1 MAGWTQVAPILNAR
15 SLDFISHS
23 EAQTRRLGAR
33 LAALLQG
40 GDVICLVGELG
51 TGKTCLAQGIGQGLG
66 IEGPITSPSFTLVNE
81 YRQQQARLPFY
92 HIDLYRIQEVQETLT
107 LGLDEYFYGDGV
119 CVVEWAD
126 RAAEAL
132 PTEHLWIELRHIV
145 ETKRG
150 LLMKPVGERYEEL
163 LREFKQR
170 AFGI

>member
-1 MAGWTQVAPILNAR
+1 VAPTLNKH

-23 EAQTRRLGAR
+23 QAQTRRFGAR
-33 LAALLQG
+33 LGELLQG
-40 GDVICLVGELG
+40 GDVICLAGELG

-66 IEGPITSPSFTLVNE
+66 IEGPITSPSFTLINE

-92 HIDLYRIQEVQETLT
+92 HIDLYRLAEAKETLT
-107 LGLDEYFYGDGV
+107 LGLEEYFYGEGV

-126 RAAEAL
+126 RAPQTL
-132 PTEHLWIELRHIV
+132 PAEHLWIALRYID

-150 LLMKPVGERYEEL
+150 LLMKAVGKRYQEL
-163 LREFKQR
+163 LREFKRR